1 MKELTHQRH
10 DRCSNIRKL
19 HTAGVKCAN
28 KHLQKS
34 NNNNL
39 SILTYRPTLGDK
51 RDEKN
56 IFHYIVY
63 KENLKNLEDR

>member
-19 HTAGVKCAN
+19 HTAGVKCTN

-34 NNNNL
+34 NDNNF
-39 SILTYRPTLGDK
+39 SIFNFNVEAHPWR
-51 RDEKN
+51 
-56 IFHYIVY
+56 
-63 KENLKNLEDR
+63 